1 MRKRLMLAAAAV
13 LAALVFWRLWPL
25 SFRAATGIQ
34 EAQTL
39 VALAMVNRVE
49 DADPYFALYK
59 LEKPREQDVR
69 AIMDILEGG
78 RYRQDL
84 RNALPWFT
92 YSAGSDMSELNLHL
106 SVQTAEGTGVS
117 VYFADE
123 TLMAVCREP
132 GAGYRLYHPTNR
144 ATLEDLADY
153 LRGHGEKE
161 ESRP

>member
-13 LAALVFWRLWPL
+13 LAALAFWRLWPL

-59 LEKPREQDVR
+59 LEEPREQDVR

-84 RNALPWFT
+84 RNALPWVT

-106 SVQTAEGTGVS
+106 FVQTAEGTGVS

-123 TLMAVCREP
+123 TIMAVCREP

-153 LRGHGEKE
+153 LCSHGEKE

>member
-13 LAALVFWRLWPL
+13 LAALAFWRLWPL

-84 RNALPWFT
+84 RNALPWVT

-106 SVQTAEGTGVS
+106 FVQTAEGAGVS

-153 LRGHGEKE
+153 LCSHGEKE